1 MAIKTLT
8 TDLIDRKTA
17 SRLLKTSIRTIDRY
31 RHSGRLSTTIVD
43 NRIYIK
49 KEEISDF
56 IERQSRQRQKTY
68 VSTEDRVD
76 SGSATHDK
84 GHDNGQDDRL
94 DKEAE
99 PIRSHHEHDVRMDEY
114 YKKMVEELMRDI
126 REKQEKLEAANYQ
139 VGKLE
144 TQLRMSVPLVEFQKE
159 KKQLLLE
166 SSQYQKIAQQKD
178 EIARQKD
185 GALKRLQK
193 DFFLERLNKR
203 VYLLITLG
211 LILLQPLILLLI
223 K

>member
-1 MAIKTLT
+1 MTLQTIT

-31 RHSGRLSTTIVD
+31 RQNGRLSTTIID
-43 NRIYIK
+43 SRIYVK

-68 VSTEDRVD
+68 VSTEDMVD
-76 SGSATHDK
+76 SGNTTHDK
-84 GHDNGQDDRL
+84 KQDKAQ
-94 DKEAE
+94 DKGEAQ
-99 PIRSHHEHDVRMDEY
+99 PIRGHHEHDVRMDEY
-114 YKKMVEELMRDI
+114 YKKMVEELMHDI
-126 REKQEKLEAANYQ
+126 HEKQEKLEAVNYQ

-144 TQLRMSVPLVEFQKE
+144 TQLRMSVPLIEFQKE

-166 SSQYQKIAQQKD
+166 SSQYQKIAQQK
-178 EIARQKD
+178 EEFARQKD
-185 GALKRLQK
+185 LALKKLQK

-211 LILLQPLILLLI
+211 LILLQPFILLLI